1 MELRVKPT
9 RSELISL
16 KKKIRLAKTGY
27 SLLKKKRDGLILEF
41 FNVLKRARNIRSEM
55 AKEYADAQRKINI
68 ARAFEGDLRIKSIS
82 LALKEKPEV
91 ELESVNIM
99 GIIVPK
105 VRGTF
110 TERPLL
116 ERGQGFIAG
125 SVKIDEAAMSYER
138 VVERIMMVA
147 EVEVTLRKLLTEIE
161 TTKRK
166 VNALERITIPKLEEA
181 AYQIRFRL
189 EEIERENFVRLK
201 LIKSRL

>member
-1 MELRVKPT
+1 MALRVKPT

-16 KKKIRLAKTGY
+16 KKKIKLAKTGY

-41 FNVLKRARNIRSEM
+41 FNVLKRVKNIRSEM
-55 AKEYADAQRKINI
+55 AKEYSEAQRKINI
-68 ARAFEGDLRIKSIS
+68 ARVFEGDLRIKSIS
-82 LALKEKPEV
+82 LALKETPEI

-99 GIIVPK
+99 GILVPK
-105 VRGTF
+105 IRGTF
-110 TERPLL
+110 TEKPLL

-138 VVERIMMVA
+138 VVERIIRVA
-147 EVEVTLRKLLTEIE
+147 EVEVTLRKLLKEIE

-166 VNALERITIPKLEEA
+166 VNALERITIPQLEGA
-181 AYQIRFRL
+181 AYQIRLRL

-201 LIKSRL
+201 IIKSRI